1 MIQKG
6 SYLIPADQCGVFWVK
21 VFHLYKG
28 FSRKITFTGGF
39 VKVSVK
45 VTRPDNWVTKKTKL
59 KGIVIRTKKEVYKRD
74 GSFIKF
80 NKNYVVLLKKRL
92 TPKGKELYGPT
103 LKILKRKKFLSSFSG
118 VM

>member
-45 VTRPDNWVTKKTKL
+45 ITRPDN
-59 KGIVIRTKKEVYKRD
+59 
-74 GSFIKF
+74 
-80 NKNYVVLLKKRL
+80 
-92 TPKGKELYGPT
+92 
-103 LKILKRKKFLSSFSG
+103 
-118 VM
+118 